1 MNLVMKMISFLSNS
15 IALFLYKKK
24 VIDDEEL
31 TVCQYGFEIII
42 STIIGFLLVLLSG
55 IILDE
60 TIEALLFYVLFI
72 GVRLFTGGYHATTH
86 FKCKITLLICC
97 LSVLIASKYLP
108 NSIILQIILLSVYL
122 TAVFLFSP
130 IEHINA
136 PLTNDEKARNRKI
149 SIIMAIAL
157 TIACLAEYVYFPK
170 ILLTASLT
178 LFVIAILIIIPKI
191 QERRKMQNEK
201 SNRKAP

>member
-1 MNLVMKMISFLSNS
+1 MISFLSNS

-24 VIDDEEL
+24 VIDEEEL
-31 TVCQYGFEIII
+31 PVCQYGFEIIV

-60 TIEALLFYVLFI
+60 IIEALLFYCLFI
-72 GVRLFTGGYHATTH
+72 GVRLFTGGYHAATH
-86 FKCKITLLICC
+86 FKCKTTLLICC

-108 NSIILQIILLSVYL
+108 DSIILQIVLLSVYL
-122 TAVFLFSP
+122 IAVFLFSP

-136 PLTNDEKARNRKI
+136 PLTDNEKARNRTI

-157 TIACLAEYVYFPK
+157 TIVCLVEYVYFPR
-170 ILLTASLT
+170 LFLSASLT

-191 QERRKMQNEK
+191 QERRKMLNEK
-201 SNRKAP
+201 SNRKAS